1 MFSPEERQRLRSGLL
16 EAAANDRRLTGGAIT
31 GSASVGREDRWSD
44 IDLAF
49 GVAGVEQ
56 MPNVLSDWTARM
68 YDEYLALHHVDMIF
82 GAWVYRVFLLPGTL
96 QVDLAFVPANEF
108 RALEPTFSMVFG
120 SAAEALVPSKPDYE
134 KLVGMGWL
142 YALHARTCIARKKLW
157 QAEYMI
163 SGTRNNALA
172 LACLR
177 NGLPIA
183 YGRGMDRLP
192 NETAAQFVGALV
204 RHLDTD
210 ELARA
215 LRVAI
220 CGLLSEIRSVDRG
233 LAERLQAT
241 LISLAAAP
249 S

>member
-1 MFSPEERQRLRSGLL
+1 MFSPQERERLRSGLL
-16 EAAANDRRLTGGAIT
+16 EAAANDRRLTGAAIT

-49 GVAGVEQ
+49 GVAHVEQ
-56 MPNVLSDWTARM
+56 MPNVLSDWTERM
-68 YDEYLALHHVDMIF
+68 YDEHLALHHVDMVF

-108 RALEPTFSMVFG
+108 RALEPTFSLVFG
-120 SAAEALVPSKPDYE
+120 SAAEPLVPSKPHYE

-142 YALHARTCIARKKLW
+142 YALHARTCIAKKKLW

-163 SGTRNNALA
+163 SGARDNALA

-192 NETAAQFVGALV
+192 SETAAQFEGALV

-215 LRVAI
+215 LQIVI
-220 CGLLSEIRSVDRG
+220 CGLLSEIRVVDSA

-241 LISLAAAP
+241 LTSLAAAP